1 MAQGEPRYGP
11 HDGELP
17 VAAFADGTLGQV
29 YHDDPNELLKIA
41 KLAPAYKKRRIMD
54 VSDLEQATLSQH
66 DAAIG
71 DVYTPRSMRGARQ
84 LILKYLGK
92 RGVRHVPP
100 PEEEARG
107 GVHRVARPDGGVD
120 PQPAHHHGHS
130 YECLHA
136 VGGWRR
142 GFQD

>member
-1 MAQGEPRYGP
+1 MQHLSDALPAAAMAQGEPRYGP

-29 YHDDPNELLKIA
+29 YHDDPDELLRIA

-71 DVYTPRSMRGARQ
+71 DVYTPRSVRGARQ

-100 PEEEARG
+100 PEEEAAPTG
-107 GVHRVARPDGGVD
+107 APAVA
-120 PQPAHHHGHS
+120 
-130 YECLHA
+130 CLS
-136 VGGWRR
+136 V
-142 GFQD
+142 